1 MIFEVAAEPAG
12 CGTQHVQGLAF
23 ILGSFNRF
31 LLYQCN
37 DHPFSFNICIFL
49 GPAGLSP
56 NSKLEIFYRYIFP
69 IIHSFPS
76 NSKCPMSNRF
86 TGISK
91 ALVLPKDVWRPSNRA
106 SVVGNGNWTA
116 SAKVCDGMPS
126 RAFSR
131 APASSEAYQARC
143 SAYQSASLPSH
154 GRRGHGIGQNEMWHF
169 SYCTSYLYV
178 YMTDSNHTTNSL
190 RCLEASSSAFDF
202 ISSKV
207 SCTFAF
213 KLPWLQMLCGIK
225 WWTANYMEF
234 EARWCSLMS

>member
-91 ALVLPKDVWRPSNRA
+91 ALVLPKDVWRPSNRE
-106 SVVGNGNWTA
+106 SVVGSGNWTA

-154 GRRGHGIGQNEMWHF
+154 VVVVMVLDNMRCDISLTVHLTCMYTWQIPTTPSIHF
-169 SYCTSYLYV
+169 VAWKPPLLPLTSSHQKSLALSPSSCSGYECFGG
-178 YMTDSNHTTNSL
+178 SNGKRLTTWS
-190 RCLEASSSAFDF
+190 
-202 ISSKV
+202 
-207 SCTFAF
+207 
-213 KLPWLQMLCGIK
+213 
-225 WWTANYMEF
+225 
-234 EARWCSLMS
+234 